1 MTTDPRAVLEA
12 YAAHDPFNGDAGKVT
27 RRDAAPEAIAALSV
41 VLDLHHDRA
50 VWDGTRM
57 VASGTC
63 NACSEREDTYDDI
76 PWPCLTVTAIITALE
91 AS

>member
-1 MTTDPRAVLEA
+1 MTDPRAALEA
-12 YAAHDPFNGDAGKVT
+12 YGGETAMKVGAIPVF
-27 RRDAAPEAIAALSV
+27 RGEQAPKAFAALGF

-63 NACSEREDTYDDI
+63 NECSEREDTYDDI
-76 PWPCLTVTAIITALE
+76 PWPCLTVRAITTALE